1 MSWEFNDSQSEYS
14 DWMPNGSKVFV
25 QQAMLEK
32 SLMRLFRAYD
42 SRMGGESDLN
52 PLDIS
57 MVAHRAINKYL
68 DEAQRQLEDE

>member
-1 MSWEFNDSQSEYS
+1 MSWDPGDGKSDFS

-57 MVAHRAINKYL
+57 MVAHRSINRYL
-68 DEAQRQLEDE
+68 DEAQKQLEDE